1 LFLELRYLKNNS
13 DKYHAVIL
21 GNLDTTSNIKIK
33 LLNAVDLLLD
43 GGLIIFNQYN
53 NEKALLEDILS
64 QNEDLIKLKLNETIE
79 ENFNQKIFILSK

>member
-1 LFLELRYLKNNS
+1 
-13 DKYHAVIL
+13 L